1 MKKKKLAVEAAA
13 ADAVETA
20 VSEKPAKKQKNG
32 RGDIRD
38 MHSLFFV
45 IGIVLGAV
53 SILFTIIAKNGI
65 NGDGYF
71 TFTPFKTI
79 RELFT
84 DKSVSPIKVTWLTS
98 SLSSWIAG
106 GLAVLSVGCGVTRNI
121 LKKQNSLI
129 GYLIGLVALILAAL
143 ALLAVRY
150 P

>member
-1 MKKKKLAVEAAA
+1 MKKNAAEAIESAA
-13 ADAVETA
+13 PET
-20 VSEKPAKKQKNG
+20 PARKQKNG
-32 RGDIRD
+32 QGDIRD

-65 NGDGYF
+65 NGAGYF

-79 RELFT
+79 REFFT
-84 DKSVSPIKVTWLTS
+84 DKAVNPIKVTFLTS
-98 SLSSWIAG
+98 GLSAWIAG
-106 GLAVLSVGCGVTRNI
+106 GLAVLSVGSGLTRNI
-121 LKKQNSLI
+121 LKKQNSLM
-129 GYLIGLVALILAAL
+129 GYLIGLVALILAVL

>member
-13 ADAVETA
+13 AESVQTTA
-20 VSEKPAKKQKNG
+20 PERSAKKQKNG
-32 RGDIRD
+32 SGDIRD

-45 IGIVLGAV
+45 IGIVLGV
-53 SILFTIIAKNGI
+53 ISILFTIIAKNGI
-65 NGDGYF
+65 NGAGYF
-71 TFTPFKTI
+71 AFTPFEGI
-79 RELFT
+79 RKLFT
-84 DKSVSPIKVTWLTS
+84 DKPINPIKVTFLTS
-98 SLSSWIAG
+98 SLSAWIAG